1 MLVRSAQRAGLARL
15 QCMAVRFEA
24 LDAFFLCQQLLLVG
38 HPLLLGLV
46 LAAHRG
52 KGSLL
57 FLRQGSAFVQFGGE
71 LYLLLGQRLA
81 LAGMVLQL
89 LPGLQML
96 LGCLPGC
103 AQLGQ
108 AAAMG
113 SEPGLLHLHGIARCG
128 VCLLPGRLG
137 LLQHGSL
144 IRGLLLQGVTLLQ
157 GMLQLVLF
165 TLQLL
170 ELELATFQLL
180 APAAEVFAQLC
191 MGCVAMQPVG
201 VIGLLCLQLL

>member
-1 MLVRSAQRAGLARL
+1 MLLRSAQRTRLAGL
-15 QCMAVRFEA
+15 QCMAVRFQA
-24 LDAFFLCQQLLLVG
+24 LDALFLSQQLLLVG

-46 LAAHRG
+46 LAAHCG

-57 FLRQGSAFVQFGGE
+57 LLHLGRAFVQLGGE
-71 LYLLLGQRLA
+71 LYLLQGQRFA

-89 LPGLQML
+89 VPGLQML

-103 AQLGQ
+103 AQRGQ

-128 VCLLPGRLG
+128 VCLLSGRLG

-144 IRGLLLQGVTLLQ
+144 IGGLLLQGVTLLP
-157 GMLQLVLF
+157 GLLQLVLF

-170 ELELATFQLL
+170 QLELAPFQLL
-180 APAAEVFAQLC
+180 APATEALAQLC
-191 MGCVAMQPVG
+191 MGCVAMQPVS
-201 VIGLLCLQLL
+201 VIGLLRLQLL